1 MALDMIAEINWDL
14 VFLNA
19 DVDQCWSTWRSIFMR
34 IMDSCIPS
42 STLKPRKNLP
52 WLTKPII
59 QLMRKRSMLFRA
71 ASKTKTEAAV
81 TKYKCVR
88 NRVVA
93 MLRASKSKY
102 FRNLGH
108 SSQKDFWKAVNLIR
122 RQESSISVLKN
133 GPTLETSN
141 SEKRYYLTYS
151 FIVVSTTPSVL

>member
-1 MALDMIAEINWDL
+1 MIAEIDWDS

-19 DVDQCWSTWRSIFMR
+19 DVDECWSTWRSIFMR
-34 IMDSCIPS
+34 IMDLCIPS

-59 QLMRKRSMLFRA
+59 QLMRKRNTLFRA

-93 MLRASKSKY
+93 MLRTSKSKY

-108 SSQKDFWKAVNLIR
+108 PVSKRLLESSQANPETRKLNPGPEERTDSCDL
-122 RQESSISVLKN
+122 QLGQSV
-133 GPTLETSN
+133 
-141 SEKRYYLTYS
+141 
-151 FIVVSTTPSVL
+151 TT